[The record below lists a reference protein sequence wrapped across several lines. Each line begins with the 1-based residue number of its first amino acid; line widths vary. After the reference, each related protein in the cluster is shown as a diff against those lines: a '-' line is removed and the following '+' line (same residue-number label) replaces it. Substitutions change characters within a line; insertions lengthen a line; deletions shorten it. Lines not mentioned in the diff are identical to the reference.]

1 MATCN
6 PFKVGDKVK
15 LLKSSY
21 DFNPIL
27 WRKYDGY
34 RYSIV
39 TGLFDGQIS
48 TTEDSR
54 PQHYTHFELYKEEKD
69 MTQQTTP
76 QAQQKTKRVPFTH
89 ELWEKWNQTAKVI
102 WTPTET
108 EILYFAKWGGCD
120 YDFIGVYKAPGEEYA
135 ASAFVEGDFPDMAIE
150 IPVTTKRIPF
160 DPELKDAKVF
170 TKSHNRLV
178 KEWHMFSTGVVATL
192 CETDI
197 VVTKHDCGELEME
210 VEEDAP

>member
-21 DFNPIL
+21 DFNPAL

-54 PQHYTHFELYKEEKD
+54 PQHYTHFELYEEEKD
-69 MTQQTTP
+69 MTPQTTP
-76 QAQQKTKRVPFTH
+76 QTQPKTKRVPFTH
-89 ELWEKWNQTAKVI
+89 ELWEKWKDKGVMVTTLNGKVLEQFTHFNLPDI
-102 WTPTET
+102 R
-108 EILYFAKWGGCD
+108 IYA
-120 YDFIGVYKAPGEEYA
+120 GVYGGLIGNYY
-135 ASAFVEGDFPDMAIE
+135 SHHLFLE
-150 IPVTTKRIPF
+150 IPITTKRIPF
-160 DPELKDAKVF
+160 NPELKDAKVF
-170 TKSHNRLV
+170 LKYNNV
-178 KEWHMFSTGVVATL
+178 PVDEWHWFSNNIVAVLTTGKRIDA
-192 CETDI
+192 
-197 VVTKHDCGELEME
+197 KFPPELEME
-210 VEEDAP
+210 IEENV